1 VRGGDRRT
9 RHRGVLKAG
18 GCSGA
23 CASTERL
30 HINTSARHH
39 SVQLA
44 MLVPIVAALLGLL
57 NALRMMRLPD
67 PDPSASTEGLAL
79 G

>member
-1 VRGGDRRT
+1 VQ
-9 RHRGVLKAG
+9 
-18 GCSGA
+18 